1 MRPVRFSAQKCAIL
15 LAATS
20 LSSAVCADQNQLPNS
35 GTIHGHS
42 GWASIGEAK
51 EVGKNHLVWLG
62 TFYGTSFNDAGSG
75 FVHKV
80 VWICHGASDIM
91 NGVIVHEGFC
101 TTTDA
106 DGDQFYGQN
115 KGKGPL
121 GEPFLGEVTF
131 TGGTGKYA
139 GIQGTNSY
147 RCNGMGPHGQLSCT
161 NEVSYTLR

>member
-1 MRPVRFSAQKCAIL
+1 
-15 LAATS
+15 
-20 LSSAVCADQNQLPNS
+20 
-35 GTIHGHS
+35 
-42 GWASIGEAK
+42 
-51 EVGKNHLVWLG
+51 
-62 TFYGTSFNDAGSG
+62 
-75 FVHKV
+75 
-80 VWICHGASDIM
+80 M

-115 KGKGPL
+115 KAKGPL

-147 RCNGMGPHGQLSCT
+147 RYAMLWARTG
-161 NEVSYTLR
+161 SYSAQMR